1 MQVIETV
8 TLENHEP
15 GSNKFYTVKLESN
28 DDTFAVGYVY
38 GPIGTVLGTGY
49 KVQGVDQT
57 TAKREYDKLI
67 AKKMKDHYN
76 PVNAAGPSAVPVID
90 KVDSGIRA
98 QLLNSI
104 AESEAKKYIN
114 DPDWGME
121 QKFDG
126 KHLLMNKSDSG
137 VTAVNKKGFLCSFP
151 STYADALNLLKPEE
165 LVLDGEDVKG
175 IYYVF
180 DILSVNG
187 EDLRNLT
194 YLARWQTLQ
203 GMKEK
208 FPAKGVFRV
217 ADMAVTKEEKQAMFD
232 RLKAEN
238 AEGCVFKRLSAKF
251 KAGRPAAGGDM
262 LKFKFVAT
270 ASFIVARVN
279 QKSSIGI
286 SLLNEKGVMV
296 DMGNCTIAQ
305 NTVTPVAG

>member
-104 AESEAKKYIN
+104 DQGQAEQLVSDDGWWMQE
-114 DPDWGME
+114 
-121 QKFDG
+121 KFDG
-126 KHLLMNKSDSG
+126 KRTLIRKDGEQVVGINR
-137 VTAVNKKGFLCSFP
+137 KGLVV
-151 STYADALNLLKPEE
+151 ALPQPIVQQALT
-165 LVLDGEDVKG
+165 LDGRQWLMDGEAVGDIYMAFDLLERGG
-175 IYYVF
+175 I
-180 DILSVNG
+180 
-187 EDLRNLT
+187 DLRAKPYSLR
-194 YLARWQTLQ
+194 LAALEHLVSQ
-203 GMKEK
+203 G
-208 FPAKGVFRV
+208 V
-217 ADMAVTKEEKQAMFD
+217 
-232 RLKAEN
+232 
-238 AEGCVFKRLSAKF
+238 
-251 KAGRPAAGGDM
+251 
-262 LKFKFVAT
+262 
-270 ASFIVARVN
+270 ASFA
-279 QKSSIGI
+279 
-286 SLLNEKGVMV
+286 
-296 DMGNCTIAQ
+296 
-305 NTVTPVAG
+305 